1 MNMQP
6 SHGFAW
12 AIYQLLIYSAVAK
25 LPLPSKCCLKQPT
38 VELTYLKENS
48 TLKDILLRKS

>member
-6 SHGFAW
+6 NHGFVW
-12 AIYQLLIYSAVAK
+12 AIYPLLIYSAVANLL
-25 LPLPSKCCLKQPT
+25 LPPKCCLKQPT
-38 VELTYLKENS
+38 VGLTYLKENS